1 MKDSSESLLR
11 GRGRFGDDGE
21 VELAKED
28 EDVFV
33 VFVLTFGKIIYHMY
47 FRKSWKMYT
56 SHEDIGYDFED
67 DPKDKKTLKPHPDI
81 DGGWAWMMV
90 LSSFFVHILIMG
102 SQMAL
107 GILNVEWLEEFH
119 QSRGLTAWV
128 SSLSMGIT
136 LIVGMFRLW
145 PIIKLNNYKMTLL
158 HCE

>member
-1 MKDSSESLLR
+1 
-11 GRGRFGDDGE
+11 
-21 VELAKED
+21 
-28 EDVFV
+28 
-33 VFVLTFGKIIYHMY
+33 
-47 FRKSWKMYT
+47 
-56 SHEDIGYDFED
+56 
-67 DPKDKKTLKPHPDI
+67 
-81 DGGWAWMMV
+81 MMV

-145 PIIKLNNYKMTLL
+145 PVIKLNNYKMTLL